1 MHLRPLCPS
10 GESIFK
16 TITKSNLYCDVE
28 NSVRVWACFWLY
40 RSCVWNLSFLSRA
53 SMVCS
58 RSMLC
63 LCEGGVALFPERFC
77 STRLPD
83 APSECVISLWLWRS
97 LYHSGVI
104 VCVHILTQRW
114 EGWSLSP
121 ELHSWLSL
129 LWRLWNK

>member
-1 MHLRPLCPS
+1 M
-10 GESIFK
+10 
-16 TITKSNLYCDVE
+16 E

-83 APSECVISLWLWRS
+83 APSECVVSLWLWRS
-97 LYHSGVI
+97 LCHSGVI

-129 LWRLWNK
+129 LWRLWSK